1 MNKNTIDFCVRM
13 RNARLI
19 NIWGDF
25 VLVTCN
31 PKLKSVHS
39 SCLKF
44 FHVVVTAS
52 MLFGLSS
59 TAQKKLDK
67 AGLMLCNEALKHRLL
82 QIMEGGAKQCKK

>member
-1 MNKNTIDFCVRM
+1 
-13 RNARLI
+13 
-19 NIWGDF
+19 
-25 VLVTCN
+25 
-31 PKLKSVHS
+31 
-39 SCLKF
+39 
-44 FHVVVTAS
+44 